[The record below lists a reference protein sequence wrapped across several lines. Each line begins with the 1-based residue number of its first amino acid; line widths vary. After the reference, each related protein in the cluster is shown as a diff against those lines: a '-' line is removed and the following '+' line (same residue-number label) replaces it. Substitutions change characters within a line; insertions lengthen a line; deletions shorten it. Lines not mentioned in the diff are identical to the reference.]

1 MKCGREP
8 ESRDCNPQP
17 YISSLIFDRSVAG
30 KALAATPSS
39 AVESV
44 PRNYHKIIS
53 ENKDVTRGMMMLG
66 GCVQTVKNYVA
77 KALADCSHF
86 SFLYLEDKEKF
97 VEVPSCLLFS
107 SRDVKVSKPD
117 WS

>member
-1 MKCGREP
+1 
-8 ESRDCNPQP
+8 
-17 YISSLIFDRSVAG
+17 LFDRSVAG

-97 VEVPSCLLFS
+97 VEVPSCLLFP